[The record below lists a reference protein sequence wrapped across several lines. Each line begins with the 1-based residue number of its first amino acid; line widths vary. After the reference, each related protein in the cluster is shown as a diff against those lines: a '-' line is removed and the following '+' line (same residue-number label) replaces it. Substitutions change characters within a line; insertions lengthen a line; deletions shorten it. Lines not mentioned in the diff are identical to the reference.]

1 MRLVLF
7 LLKSSRRYMLP
18 TIVIGVLAGGASA
31 ALMALINT
39 TIATPDNLRNGRIGT
54 YVVLVLLMLISGLVS
69 RIFSALLTQR
79 NGFEVRMKICRQIL
93 NAPLRQLEE
102 LGQHRVLAVLTD
114 DVPTITSA
122 LLQFPQL
129 CINLAILL
137 GCLVYLGWL
146 STATLIGLSIFLVL
160 AVASYV
166 IPERAARR
174 YYQRGREEWDQTVKN
189 FRSLTDGNKEL
200 KLHAARREAFFTN
213 NLYATAA
220 SLRRNYLNGSII
232 YAVIG
237 SGSQVLY
244 FIFIGLI
251 LFLLPR
257 LEPTNT
263 EQLTG
268 SALTVLFM
276 GGPIIAMLNVLPFMS
291 RADIALTKIQSLQK
305 SFNLKKGD
313 EMIPTAQPARSWR
326 QLELEGV
333 THTYRS
339 DRDDSNF
346 ILGPIDLTFQ
356 PGELVVIAGGNGSG
370 KTTLAK
376 LLAGLYAPESGSI
389 RIDGELVTDENRD
402 RYRQNFSVVFTDFF
416 LFDRLHGLEDSDE
429 DAQMYLERLQLEQKV
444 QIKEGKLSTTNLSQG
459 QRKRLALLT
468 AYLEDRSIYIFDEWA
483 ADQDPMFKEVFYYEL
498 LPELK
503 ARGKLALVIS
513 HDDRYYGVADRIV
526 KLDYGRVQYD
536 KYQPERLPESDP
548 AALVLSDIA
557 SA

>member
-7 LLKSSRRYMLP
+7 LLKSSRRYMFP

-39 TIATPDNLRNGRIGT
+39 TIATPENLRNGRIGT
-54 YVVLVLLMLISGLVS
+54 YVVLVLLMLVSGLMS

-79 NGFEVRMKICRQIL
+79 NGFQVRMQICRQIL

-114 DVPTITSA
+114 DVPTITGA

-166 IPERAARR
+166 IPERVART
-174 YYQRGREEWDQTVKN
+174 YYKRGREEWDQTVKN

-291 RADIALTKIQSLQK
+291 RADIALSKIQSLQK

-313 EMIPTAQPARSWR
+313 EMIPTGQPARKWR

-402 RYRQNFSVVFTDFF
+402 RYRQNFSVVFTDFY

-429 DAQMYLERLQLEQKV
+429 DARMYLERLQLDQKV

-513 HDDRYYGVADRIV
+513 HDDRYYGIADRVV

-536 KYQPERLPESDP
+536 KYQPERLPESEP
-548 AALVLSDIA
+548 AALVLSDLR
-557 SA
+557 

>member
-1 MRLVLF
+1 
-7 LLKSSRRYMLP
+7 MLP

-39 TIATPDNLRNGRIGT
+39 TIATPENLRNGRIGT
-54 YVVLVLLMLISGLVS
+54 YVVLVLLMLVSGLMS

-79 NGFEVRMKICRQIL
+79 NGFEVRMQICRQIL

-114 DVPTITSA
+114 DVPTITGA

-146 STATLIGLSIFLVL
+146 STTTLIGLSIFLVV

-166 IPERAARR
+166 IPERAARK

-291 RADIALTKIQSLQK
+291 RADIALSKIQSLQK

-313 EMIPTAQPARSWR
+313 EMIPTAQPAKRWN

-402 RYRQNFSVVFTDFF
+402 RYRQNFSVVFTDFY

-429 DAQMYLERLQLEQKV
+429 DAQMYLERLQLDQKV
-444 QIKEGKLSTTNLSQG
+444 QIKEGELSTTNLSQG

-483 ADQDPMFKEVFYYEL
+483 ADQDPMFKEVFYHEL

-513 HDDRYYGVADRIV
+513 HDDRYYGIADRIV
-526 KLDYGRVQYD
+526 KLDYGRIQYD
-536 KYQPERLPESDP
+536 KYQPERLPESEP
-548 AALVLSDIA
+548 AALVLSDLR
-557 SA
+557 